1 MKVIVYND
9 FIMNGKLILLIERT
23 GNNHLS
29 FATSLE
35 RKEYKLRVA
44 ETGKE
49 AMNALEDGNF
59 SLVILNGASIN
70 TSGLRIIQKIR
81 AKYEKMPLIHIF
93 PEGTDEPSTRKSPAN
108 VKMVMPFT
116 ARKLINRIS
125 RLIPDENNHII
136 RVGPIHYSPTTRV
149 VQAYGREK
157 RLTPKAGQLLEV
169 FMKNPGKTMNRS
181 ELMKLVWKTDYIG
194 DTRTLDVHIRWVR
207 EAIEANSRKPQH
219 LMTVRGSGYRF
230 NANPE
235 ENPEKRKT
243 AGTLAMVAQD

>member
-1 MKVIVYND
+1 MIVYND
-9 FIMNGKLILLIERT
+9 FTMNGKLILLIERT

-35 RKEYKLRVA
+35 RKEFTLRVV

-49 AMNALEDGNF
+49 AMAALENGGF

-70 TSGLRIIQKIR
+70 TSGMRIIQKIH
-81 AKYEKMPLIHIF
+81 AKHEKLPLIHIF
-93 PEGTDEPSTRKSPAN
+93 PTGADEPTTRKSPAN
-108 VKMVMPFT
+108 IKMIMPFT
-116 ARKLINRIS
+116 ARKLINRIN

-169 FMKNPGKTMNRS
+169 FLKNPGKTMDRT
-181 ELMKLVWKTDYIG
+181 ELMKQVWKTDYIG

-207 EAIEANSRKPQH
+207 EAIESNSRKPLH
-219 LMTVRGSGYRF
+219 LVTVRGSGYRF
-230 NANPE
+230 IANPE
-235 ENPEKRKT
+235 DASETRKPP
-243 AGTLAMVAQD
+243 AAMAVAAST